1 MTDQEKTTIKQ
12 ELETEF
18 PRGTGL
24 ETRPR
29 TKAEVE
35 ETLSKKIYSF
45 WIDGEMW
52 RNYLTNEEC
61 KAYLAMAPHG
71 EQRPVVR

>member
-29 TKAEVE
+29 TK
-35 ETLSKKIYSF
+35 LRRYILF
-45 WIDGEMW
+45 G
-52 RNYLTNEEC
+52 
-61 KAYLAMAPHG
+61 
-71 EQRPVVR
+71 